1 VTQPLVTRRFVSKI
15 AVITGAARGQG
26 RAEAIRFAQEGA
38 DVAVL
43 DICQDFPT
51 TGYPGPTEDDLAET
65 VALVEKEGQRCLSFV
80 VDTRDLAGMQAAVDQ
95 TVAELGGLDVVVA
108 NAGICSGSSFVDLS
122 VEQWEATMSVNAT
135 GTFNTLKVTVPV
147 LIEQGR
153 GGAIVVVSS
162 VAGLRGLPFLSDY
175 SASKHAITGLA
186 KSVANEVA
194 QHRIRVNT
202 IHPASVPTGMTTP
215 ELFPL
220 VAGAAHT
227 LGPIFMNALP
237 ITTTPAEHIAA
248 AVAWLCCDEAA
259 EFTGIQLPL
268 DMGTLLR

>member
-1 VTQPLVTRRFVSKI
+1 MTPRFVGKT
-15 AVITGAARGQG
+15 AFITGAARGQG
-26 RAEAIRFAQEGA
+26 RAEAIRLAQEGA
-38 DVAVL
+38 DIAVL
-43 DICQDFPT
+43 DICESFPT
-51 TGYPGPTEDDLAET
+51 TGYPGPSVADLEET
-65 VALVEKEGQRCLSFV
+65 VALVEKEGQRCVSFV
-80 VDTRDLAGMQAAVDQ
+80 ADTRDLAAMQAAVAA
-95 TVAELGGLDVVVA
+95 TVEAFGGLDVVVA
-108 NAGICSGSSFVDLS
+108 NAGICSGAAFVDVS
-122 VEQWEATMSVNAT
+122 PEQWEATMSVNAT
-135 GTFNTLKVTVPV
+135 GTFNTLKATVPV

-162 VAGLRGLPFLSDY
+162 VAGLRGLPFLS
-175 SASKHAITGLA
+175 

-237 ITTTPAEHIAA
+237 ITTTPAAHIAG
-248 AVAWLCCDEAA
+248 AVAWLCSDEAA

>member
-1 VTQPLVTRRFVSKI
+1 MNRYDNKVCFV
-15 AVITGAARGQG
+15 TGAARGQG

-43 DICQDFPT
+43 DICQTFPT
-51 TGYPGPTEDDLAET
+51 TGYDGPTEADLAET
-65 VALVEKEGQRCLSFV
+65 VQLVEKEGARCLSFV
-80 VDTRDLAGMQAAVDQ
+80 ADTRDLAAVQAAVD
-95 TVAELGGLDVVVA
+95 TIVSELGGLDAVVA
-108 NAGICSGSSFVDLS
+108 NAGICTGSNFVDITP
-122 VEQWEATMSVNAT
+122 EQWEATMSVNAT
-135 GTFNTLKVTVPV
+135 GTFNTLKTTVPV

-162 VAGLRGLPFLSDY
+162 VAGLRGLPFLADY

-186 KSVANEVA
+186 KSVANEVG

-202 IHPASVPTGMTTP
+202 IHPASVPTGMKTP
-215 ELFPL
+215 ELFDL
-220 VAGAAHT
+220 VKGAAHT
-227 LGPIFMNALP
+227 LAPIFMNALP
-237 ITTTPAEHIAA
+237 IHTTPAEHIAA
-248 AVAWLCCDEAA
+248 AVAWLCSDEAA

>member
-1 VTQPLVTRRFVSKI
+1 MMRYEGKVAFV
-15 AVITGAARGQG
+15 TGAARGQG
-26 RAEAIRFAQEGA
+26 RAEALRFAQEGA

-43 DICQDFPT
+43 DICESFPT
-51 TGYPGPTEDDLAET
+51 TGYDGPTPDDLAET
-65 VALVEKEGQRCLSFV
+65 VALVEKEGRRCLSFV
-80 VDTRDLAGMQAAVDQ
+80 ADTRSLVAMTSAVAQ
-95 TVAELGGLDVVVA
+95 IVAELGGLDVVVA
-108 NAGICSGSSFVDLS
+108 NAGICTGSAFVDVS
-122 VEQWEATMSVNAT
+122 PEQFEATMSVNVT
-135 GTFNTLKVTVPV
+135 GTWNTLQATVPV

-153 GGAIVVVSS
+153 GGAICVTSS

-175 SASKHAITGLA
+175 STSKHAITGMA
-186 KSVANEVA
+186 RSVANEVA

-220 VAGAAHT
+220 VAASSRDLA
-227 LGPIFMNALP
+227 PIFMNALP

-248 AVAWLCCDEAA
+248 AVAWLCSDEAA
-259 EFTGIQLPL
+259 EFTGIALPL

>member
-1 VTQPLVTRRFVSKI
+1 MTPRFVGKT
-15 AVITGAARGQG
+15 AFITGAARGQG
-26 RAEAIRFAQEGA
+26 RAEAIRLAQEGA
-38 DVAVL
+38 DIAVL
-43 DICQDFPT
+43 DICESFPT
-51 TGYPGPTEDDLAET
+51 TGYPGPSVADLEET
-65 VALVEKEGQRCLSFV
+65 VALVEKEGQRCVSFV
-80 VDTRDLAGMQAAVDQ
+80 ADTRDLAAMQAAVAA
-95 TVAELGGLDVVVA
+95 TVEAFGGLDVVVA
-108 NAGICSGSSFVDLS
+108 NAGICSGAAFVDVS
-122 VEQWEATMSVNAT
+122 PEQWEATMSVNAT
-135 GTFNTLKVTVPV
+135 GTFNTLKATVPV

-237 ITTTPAEHIAA
+237 ITTTPAAHIAG
-248 AVAWLCCDEAA
+248 AVAWLCSDEAA

>member
-1 VTQPLVTRRFVSKI
+1 VRYENKVCFV
-15 AVITGAARGQG
+15 TGAARGQG
-26 RAEAIRFAQEGA
+26 RAEAVRFAEEGA

-43 DICQDFPT
+43 DICRDFEV
-51 TGYPGPTEDDLAET
+51 TGYPGATEEDLAET
-65 VALVEKEGQRCLSFV
+65 VALVEKQGRRCLSFV
-80 VDTRDLAGMQAAVDQ
+80 ADTRDLPAMSSAVAT

-108 NAGICSGSSFVDLS
+108 NAGICRGNYFVD
-122 VEQWEATMSVNAT
+122 VTPEQWEATMSVNAT
-135 GTFNTLKVTVPV
+135 GTFNTLKATVPV

-153 GGAIVVVSS
+153 GGAVVVVSS

-194 QHRIRVNT
+194 QHRVRVNT

-215 ELFPL
+215 ELFDL
-220 VAGAAHT
+220 TKGAAHT
-227 LGPIFMNALP
+227 LAPIFMNALP
-237 ITTTPAEHIAA
+237 IHTTPAEHIAA
-248 AVAWLCCDEAA
+248 AVAWICSDEAA

>member
-1 VTQPLVTRRFVSKI
+1 MQQRYVGKVAF
-15 AVITGAARGQG
+15 ITGAARGQG
-26 RAEAIRFAQEGA
+26 RAHAVRLAQEGA

-43 DICQDFPT
+43 DICRSFPT

-65 VALVEKEGQRCLSFV
+65 AALVEKEGRRCLAFV
-80 VDTRDLAGMQAAVDQ
+80 ADTRDRPALQDAVGQ
-95 TVAELGGLDVVVA
+95 VVRLLGGLDVVVA
-108 NAGICSGSSFVDLS
+108 NAGICSGSAFVDVS
-122 VEQWEATMSVNAT
+122 PEQLEATMSVNVT
-135 GTFNTLKVTVPV
+135 GTWNTLQATIPV

-153 GGAIVVVSS
+153 GGAVVVTSS

-175 SASKHAITGLA
+175 STSKHAITGMA
-186 KSVANEVA
+186 RSVANEVA

-220 VAGAAHT
+220 VAGAAQT
-227 LGPIFMNALP
+227 LAPIFMNALP
-237 ITTTPAEHIAA
+237 ITSTPVEHIAA
-248 AVAWLCCDEAA
+248 AVAWLCSDEAA
-259 EFTGIQLPL
+259 EFTGIALPL

>member
-1 VTQPLVTRRFVSKI
+1 MRYQSKVCFV
-15 AVITGAARGQG
+15 TGAARGQG
-26 RAEAIRFAQEGA
+26 RAEAVRFAQEGA

-43 DICQDFPT
+43 DICRDFPT
-51 TGYPGPTEDDLAET
+51 TGYPGPTEEDLAET
-65 VALVEKEGQRCLSFV
+65 VALVEKEGRRCLSFV
-80 VDTRDLAGMQAAVDQ
+80 ADTRDLPAMQAAVDS

-108 NAGICSGSSFVDLS
+108 NAGICTGSAFVD
-122 VEQWEATMSVNAT
+122 VTPEQWEATMSVNAT
-135 GTFNTLKVTVPV
+135 GTFNTLKTTVPV

-237 ITTTPAEHIAA
+237 ISSTPAEHIAA
-248 AVAWLCCDEAA
+248 AVAWLCSDEAA
-259 EFTGIQLPL
+259 EFTGIALPL